1 MLVAVNV
8 TLAFEYDGANN
19 KINANPVCLAFS
31 SALLQACITYSLIL
45 LSCFVHLSLDSAHRT
60 FTLCFLSLSLSPSFV
75 LSRNQTG
82 DGEKMMTKR

>member
-19 KINANPVCLAFS
+19 KINANPVCLALS

-60 FTLCFLSLSLSPSFV
+60 FTLCSLSLSLSLSF
-75 LSRNQTG
+75 SRAIKPAM
-82 DGEKMMTKR
+82 ERK